1 MIEEQQQ
8 PEPKRVRVQVVG
20 AKGKSSLVQTDDLKR
35 YYVPANRVRD
45 GWIDE
50 DVLLKG
56 IRYGVPW
63 EAYLGMDSAS
73 SEALGMMLRQAGI
86 YTLADLQVRDRQLIR
101 IGTNFIGKAVR
112 EAARMAEQGKPPR
125 SK

>member
-1 MIEEQQQ
+1 MTEEQQ
-8 PEPKRVRVQVVG
+8 PESKRVQVRTMG
-20 AKGKSSLVQTDDLKR
+20 HKGKSALVQTDDLKR
-35 YYVPANRVRD
+35 YYVPANKVVD
-45 GWIDE
+45 DMIDE

-56 IRYGVPW
+56 VRYGIPW

-73 SEALGMMLRQAGI
+73 CETLGLMLRKAGI
-86 YTLADLQVRDRQLIR
+86 YTLADLEVRDRQLIR
-101 IGTNFIGKAVR
+101 IGTNFVGKAVR